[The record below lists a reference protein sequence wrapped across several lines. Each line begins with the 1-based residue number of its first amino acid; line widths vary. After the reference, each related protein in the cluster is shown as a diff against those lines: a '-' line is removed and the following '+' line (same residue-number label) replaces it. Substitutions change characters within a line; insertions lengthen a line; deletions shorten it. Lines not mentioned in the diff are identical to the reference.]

1 MNLICAKL
9 SGLFKTLFLT
19 RKIRPTLKA
28 EAFFYF
34 VAGLIVPLF
43 GRLIFDVRTH
53 IKHGNKVKN
62 KIGAVSR
69 ILGLSTKTIRY
80 YESVGLVDEPQ
91 RTGVS
96 WHSKGQRIYEEKEID
111 RLRFIK
117 EARQLNFSISEIKQ
131 VLEHYEKGPACGCS
145 ARPHLKT
152 LIKQK
157 LSEIDSDIQ
166 KLEAT
171 KSELHEL
178 LNRTL
183 LLENKTPEQLL
194 TEDKPKIGD
203 ALLGRISEKKT

>member
-1 MNLICAKL
+1 MFCAL
-9 SGLFKTLFLT
+9 RYASLLHKT
-19 RKIRPTLKA
+19 KA
-28 EAFFYF
+28 TFWASEL
-34 VAGLIVPLF
+34 G
-43 GRLIFDVRTH
+43 VRTH
-53 IKHGNKVKN
+53 IKYGNKVKN
-62 KIGAVSR
+62 KIGTVSR

-91 RTGVS
+91 RIGSS

-117 EARQLNFSISEIKQ
+117 EARELNFSINEIKQ
-131 VLEHYEKGPACGCS
+131 VLEHYENGPVCGCS

-157 LSEIDSDIQ
+157 LSEIDSTI
-166 KLEAT
+166 KEMEAT

-183 LLENKTPEQLL
+183 ILEDKTSEQLL
-194 TEDKPKIGD
+194 IDDEPNIGD
-203 ALLGRISEKKT
+203 AIFGRISEKKHK